1 MITVCDGIAPNSTPS
16 LDEFDAKSG
25 KNDSPAAFLE
35 LRQQRLGQFRGE
47 SVQLRQ
53 SRGRNLDSLLLPN
66 EEFTSVAP
74 NPHAEVP
81 TNQISSRT
89 KNAKASANRPRSQ
102 QRRAI
107 PFPGA
112 DVVRIHR
119 ECHDLE
125 AGNMQPLQSG
135 HLLR

>member
-1 MITVCDGIAPNSTPS
+1 MTIVCDGIAPNSTPS
-16 LDEFDAKSG
+16 LDQFDAKSG
-25 KNDSPAAFLE
+25 NADSPAAFLE
-35 LRQQRLGQFRGE
+35 LRQQCFAQFRGKRI
-47 SVQLRQ
+47 QLRQ

-66 EEFTSVAP
+66 EEFTPVAP

-81 TNQISSRT
+81 TNQISRRT
-89 KNAKASANRPRSQ
+89 KNAEGSANRPRSQ

-112 DVVRIHR
+112 NVVRIHWK
-119 ECHDLE
+119 CDDLE
-125 AGNMQPLQSG
+125 AGDMQPLQNG